1 MGTRLAKRRAVTRPL
16 RLPGAIDGSW
26 SEIPDACVCSAL
38 RMLSRYASRRLE
50 RMLAGHGVTVTELQL
65 MIVLLQGGPAS
76 GLELARRLR
85 LDPAPVGRSLARLR
99 ERGVLRRSSGRR
111 LATWHL
117 TPDGVMHLEVLEL
130 MWREVDASLRWEL
143 GRHVV
148 EPVVRVVDA
157 LPNPIPRE
165 GQGWSD

>member
-1 MGTRLAKRRAVTRPL
+1 MGTRLAK
-16 RLPGAIDGSW
+16 
-26 SEIPDACVCSAL
+26 
-38 RMLSRYASRRLE
+38 
-50 RMLAGHGVTVTELQL
+50 
-65 MIVLLQGGPAS
+65 
-76 GLELARRLR
+76 
-85 LDPAPVGRSLARLR
+85 
-99 ERGVLRRSSGRR
+99 RGVLRRSSGRR
-111 LATWHL
+111 LATWYL